1 MINLYDIYLQ
11 SQKYFD
17 GINEVTTN
25 DGRRI
30 GLLYQFVSKNFC
42 NYFEHNKPHMLKAKE
57 NINHSNK
64 SMFKDNN
71 LINNNENNDHENDLC
86 DINYN

>member
-1 MINLYDIYLQ
+1 
-11 SQKYFD
+11 
-17 GINEVTTN
+17 
-25 DGRRI
+25 
-30 GLLYQFVSKNFC
+30 
-42 NYFEHNKPHMLKAKE
+42 MLKAKE